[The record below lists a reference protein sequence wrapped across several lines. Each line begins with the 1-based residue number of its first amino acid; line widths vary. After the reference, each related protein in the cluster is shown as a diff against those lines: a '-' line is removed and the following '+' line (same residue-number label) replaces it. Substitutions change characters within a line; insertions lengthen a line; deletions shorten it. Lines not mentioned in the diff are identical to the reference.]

1 VNREILATN
10 TLFFLEIS
18 YNLPKFCS
26 NASWDPNA
34 ITFVNNSTVGSYPY
48 GSFVDNKNTLYV
60 VETNLNSVQVWLEG
74 SMTPTRNISGGL
86 NWPAAIFATSNG
98 DIYVDN
104 TRFNYQIDK
113 WTLNATNGIMVLYV
127 NGTCFNLFVDIYDN
141 IYCSM
146 NDFHKVVKKSFN
158 DSANTTQIVAG
169 NGSAGS
175 APNMLNFPLG
185 IFVDVTFNLYVAD
198 CRNNR
203 VQLFAS
209 GYSNGT
215 TVAGDGANGTITL
228 NCPVAIVI
236 DGDGYLF
243 ISDSNNWRIVGSG
256 PNGFKCLVGCTN
268 TSGSASD
275 QLNSPWSLSFDS
287 YGNIFV
293 DDVANGRIQ
302 KFLYINNSCGRF

>member
-1 VNREILATN
+1 
-10 TLFFLEIS
+10 
-18 YNLPKFCS
+18 LP
-26 NASWDPNA
+26 A
-34 ITFVNNSTVGSYPY
+34 G
-48 GSFVDNKNTLYV
+48 
-60 VETNLNSVQVWLEG
+60 
-74 SMTPTRNISGGL
+74 
-86 NWPAAIFATSNG
+86 IFATSNG

-104 TRFNYQIDK
+104 SKYNYRIDK
-113 WTLNATNGIMVLYV
+113 WTLNATNSTIVMYV
-127 NGTCFNLFVDIYDN
+127 NGTCYNLFVDIYDN
-141 IYCSM
+141 IYCVM
-146 NDFHKVVKKSFN
+146 GDFHKVVKKSFN
-158 DSANTTQIVAG
+158 DSANTITTIAG

-175 APNMLNFPLG
+175 APNMLNNPFG

-198 CRNNR
+198 CGNHR
-203 VQLFAS
+203 VQFFES

-215 TVAGDGANGTITL
+215 TLAGDGANGTITL